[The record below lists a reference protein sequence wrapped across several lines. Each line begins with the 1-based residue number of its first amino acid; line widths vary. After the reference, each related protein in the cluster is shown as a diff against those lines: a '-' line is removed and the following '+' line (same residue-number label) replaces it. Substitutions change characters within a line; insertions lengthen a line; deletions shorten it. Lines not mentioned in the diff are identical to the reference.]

1 LGPLSILHAIYS
13 LAIAVA
19 LALTTLMLTTAALL
33 ATLARALALLVGIVS
48 PALLLGGLLL
58 AVLMLL
64 SALIRIIRHDWIS
77 FRKLPQV
84 TTVRRSTSSNQ
95 TIESKSFLVP

>member
-1 LGPLSILHAIYS
+1 MCPTQRKSGPLGPLSILHEIYS

-19 LALTTLMLTTAALL
+19 LALTTLMLTAAVL

-48 PALLLGGLLL
+48 PALLLAGLLL
-58 AVLMLL
+58 TALMLL
-64 SALIRIIRHDWIS
+64 STLIRIIRHDWVS

-84 TTVRRSTSSNQ
+84 TTVRRSTSSH
-95 TIESKSFLVP
+95 

>member
-1 LGPLSILHAIYS
+1 MCPTQRKSGPLGPLSILHEIYS

-19 LALTTLMLTTAALL
+19 LALITLMLTAAAVL

-48 PALLLGGLLL
+48 PALLLAGLLL
-58 AVLMLL
+58 TALMLL
-64 SALIRIIRHDWIS
+64 STLIRIIRHDWVS

-84 TTVRRSTSSNQ
+84 TTVRRSTSSH
-95 TIESKSFLVP
+95 